1 MNKIKNYRWHM
12 IALVCFITVIN
23 YLDRTALGIAAPTIM
38 ETTGITKEQY
48 SWIVSA
54 FQLAYTLGQP
64 IMGFFIDT
72 VGLKLSFAI
81 CAAIWGVATGVF
93 NMGTSLG
100 AMLAPPLIAWCI
112 MFHSW
117 QFAFIVSGSLALLA
131 ALFWFFCYK
140 DPKDAKRL
148 SDEERHYIE
157 SGQEQHLKTD
167 KKEKTSIKHI
177 LSQRNFWGI
186 GIARF
191 LADPA
196 WGTINFWVPIFFVET
211 LHFSLK
217 EIAMFVWLPFLLGDL
232 GCLASGFV
240 AKFFHD
246 RGVSLINSRRITF
259 TIAAVIMMTIG
270 LVSIVENPYIAVL
283 LISIGAFSHQCLSTV
298 AATLGGDLFKKDEVA
313 TAVGMAGA
321 CAWSGQLIFNLF
333 IGAFVHIIGF
343 APFFIALAFFD
354 IIGAIALWTLI
365 KVKDEEPHVQLATS

>member
-1 MNKIKNYRWHM
+1 MR
-12 IALVCFITVIN
+12 LQR
-23 YLDRTALGIAAPTIM
+23 LS

-81 CAAIWGVATGVF
+81 CAAIWGLATMGHALTGTSVRSGIYRALMGFSKASAIPAGVKTASTWFPAKERGVATVF

-100 AMLAPPLIAWCI
+100 AMFAPPLIAWCI

-117 QFAFIVSGSLALLA
+117 QFAFIVSGSTAFA
-131 ALFWFFCYK
+131 ALFWFFVIK
-140 DPKDAKRL
+140 IQKMLNAFLMKSATIL
-148 SDEERHYIE
+148 NLGKNSI
-157 SGQEQHLKTD
+157 LKQIR
-167 KKEKTSIKHI
+167 KKTINI

-217 EIAMFVWLPFLLGDL
+217 EIAMFVWLPFLW
-232 GCLASGFV
+232 AIS
-240 AKFFHD
+240 
-246 RGVSLINSRRITF
+246 
-259 TIAAVIMMTIG
+259 AV
-270 LVSIVENPYIAVL
+270 
-283 LISIGAFSHQCLSTV
+283 
-298 AATLGGDLFKKDEVA
+298 
-313 TAVGMAGA
+313 
-321 CAWSGQLIFNLF
+321 
-333 IGAFVHIIGF
+333 
-343 APFFIALAFFD
+343 
-354 IIGAIALWTLI
+354 
-365 KVKDEEPHVQLATS
+365 

>member
-81 CAAIWGVATGVF
+81 CAAIWGLATMGHALTGTWSGLAFMRALMGFSEASAIPAGVKTASTWFPAKERGVATGVF

-131 ALFWFFCYK
+131 ALFWFFV
-140 DPKDAKRL
+140 
-148 SDEERHYIE
+148 
-157 SGQEQHLKTD
+157 
-167 KKEKTSIKHI
+167 IKI
-177 LSQRNFWGI
+177 QR
-186 GIARF
+186 
-191 LADPA
+191 
-196 WGTINFWVPIFFVET
+196 
-211 LHFSLK
+211 
-217 EIAMFVWLPFLLGDL
+217 
-232 GCLASGFV
+232 C
-240 AKFFHD
+240 
-246 RGVSLINSRRITF
+246 
-259 TIAAVIMMTIG
+259 
-270 LVSIVENPYIAVL
+270 
-283 LISIGAFSHQCLSTV
+283 
-298 AATLGGDLFKKDEVA
+298 
-313 TAVGMAGA
+313 
-321 CAWSGQLIFNLF
+321 
-333 IGAFVHIIGF
+333 
-343 APFFIALAFFD
+343 
-354 IIGAIALWTLI
+354 
-365 KVKDEEPHVQLATS
+365 